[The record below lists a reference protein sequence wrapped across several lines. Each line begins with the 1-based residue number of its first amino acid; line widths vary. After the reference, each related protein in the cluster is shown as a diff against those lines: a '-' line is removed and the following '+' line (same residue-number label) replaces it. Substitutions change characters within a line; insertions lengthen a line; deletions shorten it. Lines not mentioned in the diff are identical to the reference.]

1 MNLNHIILLH
11 WNEYSTWT
19 FCEKNQ
25 TNHWSAFKSIKTILE
40 MDSDLRESRRFR
52 LAKVVS
58 NKTKAKQKQKKNEQ
72 QKKEN

>member
-1 MNLNHIILLH
+1 
-11 WNEYSTWT
+11 
-19 FCEKNQ
+19 
-25 TNHWSAFKSIKTILE
+25 

>member
-1 MNLNHIILLH
+1 
-11 WNEYSTWT
+11 
-19 FCEKNQ
+19 
-25 TNHWSAFKSIKTILE
+25 

-58 NKTKAKQKQKKNEQ
+58 NKTKAKQNKNKKNGQ